1 MTSAAIS
8 GPAGKGTTGPSGPTL
23 RSQVREQ
30 LREQIHRG
38 QWLTGDKLPSEA
50 DLMAQHQVSRITVR
64 HALADLEAE
73 GLINRVQG
81 KGSFVAPAAIVQ
93 DLSRLQGL
101 AEALSRQG
109 RTVRTEV
116 LSWRSHQ
123 PSTEVREALGLR
135 KGQTCMQL
143 HTLRFADD
151 HPLCENYTWIHPE
164 AAQGL
169 AVDALQQADLLT
181 LYETLQGLRVVRAT
195 VDIQADLATPAQCA
209 RLDLQAPSAI
219 LRVERTVY
227 TQADQALHHE
237 RSTYHPSAF
246 SYRLNLAR

>member
-8 GPAGKGTTGPSGPTL
+8 GPAVAATAGRTL

-30 LREQIHRG
+30 LRAQIHEG

-101 AEALSRQG
+101 AEALARQG

-123 PSTEVREALGLR
+123 PLADVREALGLR
-135 KGQTCMQL
+135 KGQACMQL
-143 HTLRFADD
+143 HTLRFADG
-151 HPLCENYTWIHPE
+151 HPLSENHTWIHPD

-169 AVDALQQADLLT
+169 DIEALQQADLLT
-181 LYETLQGLRVVRAT
+181 LYESRQGLRVVRAT

-209 RLDLQAPSAI
+209 RLDLQSPSAI

-246 SYRLNLAR
+246 SYRLNLTR

>member
-1 MTSAAIS
+1 MTSSAIFGPGDATAA
-8 GPAGKGTTGPSGPTL
+8 GQTL
-23 RSQVREQ
+23 RSQVRER
-30 LREQIHRG
+30 LREQIHSG

-50 DLMAQHQVSRITVR
+50 DLMARHQVSRITVR
-64 HALADLEAE
+64 HALADLESE
-73 GLINRVQG
+73 GLISRVQG

-116 LSWRSHQ
+116 LSWRSH
-123 PSTEVREALGLR
+123 PPLAEVRAALGLR
-135 KGQTCMQL
+135 KGQACMQL

-151 HPLCENYTWIHPE
+151 HPLCENHTWIHPD

-169 AVDALQQADLLT
+169 NVEALQQADLLT
-181 LYETLQGLRVVRAT
+181 LYEARQGLRVVRAT
-195 VDIQADLATPAQCA
+195 VDIQADLATAAQCA
-209 RLDLQAPSAI
+209 RLDLPAPSAI

-227 TQADQALHHE
+227 TQSDQVLHHE
-237 RSTYHPSAF
+237 RSTYHPNAF